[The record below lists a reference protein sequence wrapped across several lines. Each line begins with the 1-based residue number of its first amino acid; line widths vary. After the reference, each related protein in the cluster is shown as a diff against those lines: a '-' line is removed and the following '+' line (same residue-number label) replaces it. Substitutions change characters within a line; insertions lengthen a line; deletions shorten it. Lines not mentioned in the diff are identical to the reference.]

1 MQLKEWF
8 GGSVI
13 HIHTRLENKSAEY
26 QPGEEIQFTLSGLSE
41 YARRFSGNGY
51 MVVVDTD
58 HAALSIHPNW
68 ALDQRQE
75 YFFPQNTEKT
85 VKQISEDVRTR
96 AKKIRESESS
106 HVLTGTETDILNSS
120 GMLDVN
126 NDVLSSLDLVI
137 ASFHY
142 YPWAANNFVGGEKK
156 HIDLKEILMAYE
168 RVAANPHVD
177 VIGHPT
183 TYIQKYNRDVALL
196 PEWEPLFRIMKMAG
210 TAFELNLSTL
220 LRIKEPEEF
229 DLKVIGLAAEHG
241 VNFLLGLDLHNLKM
255 FGSELKSDFVID
267 EQSAARAFDKN
278 VGKANMNFF
287 YSLKGLIKLLKANG
301 LTREMIVNSSDEKFN
316 KWLESRK

>member
-1 MQLKEWF
+1 MELKEWF
-8 GGSVI
+8 GGPIV
-13 HIHTRLENKSAEY
+13 HIHTRLEDKSSEY
-26 QPGEEIQFTLSGLSE
+26 QPGEEIQFTLSGLSK

-75 YFFPQNTEKT
+75 YFSPQNVERTI
-85 VKQISEDVRTR
+85 KQISKDVETR

-120 GMLDVN
+120 GVLDVSN
-126 NDVLSSLDLVI
+126 NVLSNLDLVI

-142 YPWAANNFVGGEKK
+142 YPWAANNFVGGEKR
-156 HIDLKEILMAYE
+156 HIDLREILMAYE
-168 RVAANPHVD
+168 RAAVNPNVD

-183 TYIQKYNRDVALL
+183 TYIQKYNRDITLL
-196 PEWEPLFRIMKMAG
+196 PEWEPLFRIMKMTGA
-210 TAFELNLSTL
+210 AFELNLSTL
-220 LRIKEPEEF
+220 LHIKNPEEF
-229 DLKVIGLAAEHG
+229 DLKVISLAAEHG

-267 EQSAARAFDKN
+267 EQSVARAFDKN
-278 VGKANMNFF
+278 IGKANMNFF
-287 YSLKGLIKLLKANG
+287 YSLKRLIKLLRVNG
-301 LTREMIVNSSDEKFN
+301 LTQEMIINSSDEKFN